1 MSKLNLIVV
10 VAITS
15 VMLVSVV
22 ASLSVTS
29 HISNAF
35 AQGNASSSASKTG
48 GNMTVYYEHKP
59 DHPLRLPSDNMTGG
73 NMTGMNMGNSSI
85 PMTNNSK

>member
-1 MSKLNLIVV
+1 MSKLNLIAVI
-10 VAITS
+10 AIAS

-22 ASLSVTS
+22 TSLTITS

-35 AQGNASSSASKTG
+35 AQGNASSSASMTG
-48 GNMTVYYEHKP
+48 GNMTGYYEHKP
-59 DHPLRLPSDNMTGG
+59 DHPLRMPSDNMTGG
-73 NMTGMNMGNSSI
+73 NMTGISMDNASI